1 MNDQEKETSIREELN
16 KLDVEYE
23 ILDID
28 PDFSDTRLFCEKYS
42 IDPEN
47 AVNALV
53 ITSKSQ
59 IREFVMPLIQATRRV
74 DVNHKLKDIAGFKRL
89 SFADAELTKEVTGM
103 ELGAV
108 TPVGLTGK
116 DIPVYV
122 DQPIMSLSFIILGAG
137 VRSQKI
143 KTTPDLFNKIPYSQ
157 IVEISQ

>member
-1 MNDQEKETSIREELN
+1 
-16 KLDVEYE
+16 
-23 ILDID
+23 
-28 PDFSDTRLFCEKYS
+28 
-42 IDPEN
+42 
-47 AVNALV
+47 
-53 ITSKSQ
+53 
-59 IREFVMPLIQATRRV
+59 
-74 DVNHKLKDIAGFKRL
+74 VNHKLKDIAGFKRL